1 MAAFVKVQPFV
12 EALAEGRHN
21 LGADQLRVVCC
32 AAASPPLNTN
42 GQLSNLTTIDHTNLS
57 SRNVT
62 TATSAQSAGTYRLVC
77 NDLVL
82 TAVGG
87 AVPAFR
93 YVALYND
100 TALNDELVG
109 FYDYGSEITLAPD
122 ESLTVDFDGVN
133 GVLSLT

>member
-1 MAAFVKVQPFV
+1 MASFQKFQPFA
-12 EALAEGRHN
+12 EAVAEGRHN

-32 AAASPPLNTN
+32 AAANAPVNTN
-42 GQLSNLTTIDHTNLS
+42 GQLSNLTPIDHTNLS
-57 SRNVT
+57 SRNIT
-62 TATSAQSAGTYRLVC
+62 TATSAQSGGTYRLVC

-93 YVALYND
+93 YVAIYND

-109 FYDYGSEITLAPD
+109 FYDYGSEITLAVD
-122 ESLTVDFDGVN
+122 ESLTVDFDGSL
-133 GVLSLT
+133 GVLSLA